1 MTYEL
6 AINVLA
12 GLDPISI
19 FKPVQLFE
27 LLEYCRVD
35 TIPKYRYDSLREAM
49 NVPLS
54 DIRNAIGVTDRRRKY
69 LACCQS
75 ERRSATAAF
84 IVAQARYNVQVLD
97 GGLWSVP
104 RLAQQ

>member
-27 LLEYCRVD
+27 LLEYCRVE

-49 NVPLS
+49 NVPF
-54 DIRNAIGVTDRRRKY
+54 K
-69 LACCQS
+69 
-75 ERRSATAAF
+75 
-84 IVAQARYNVQVLD
+84 
-97 GGLWSVP
+97 
-104 RLAQQ
+104 